1 MMSVAKQAVNVTP
14 GDVVA
19 FTHPEKETFSALVMG
34 TSGTEFDAKV
44 ILTVVTFDGQHIE
57 VVATPDQEVAVA

>member
-1 MMSVAKQAVNVTP
+1 MSTAKQAVNVTP

-34 TSGTEFDAKV
+34 SSGSEFDTKV
-44 ILTVVTFDGQHIE
+44 ILTALTFEGQYIE
-57 VVATPDQEVAVA
+57 IVATPDQEVAVA

>member
-1 MMSVAKQAVNVTP
+1 MSTAKQAVNVTP

-19 FTHPEKETFSALVMG
+19 FTHPENEPFSALVMG
-34 TSGTEFDAKV
+34 TSGSEFDAKV
-44 ILTVVTFDGQHIE
+44 VLTVVTFEGQYID